1 MNASLKNAVEI
12 WNKGGVVAVS
22 EWTRGSGNYVSARP
36 VPVGCYKFDL
46 DAILTRPEYGW
57 TFQNPKA
64 RQLSDSVIARLRA
77 FRKARPRV
85 QRIICVV
92 DEPLIL
98 SALPKN

>member
-22 EWTRGSGNYVSARP
+22 EWTRGNVVAARP

-46 DAILTRPEYGW
+46 DAILARPEYGG